1 MAGYCFY
8 RGRWGAIGATRV
20 AKGDIVAQT
29 RQSLENIK
37 AILDAAGG
45 RMDQIVKVMFLVR
58 DMAHWPAINEVRREY
73 FKGDLPSSTFMEVI
87 RFVDPD
93 WMIEIDCIAALD

>member
-1 MAGYCFY
+1 MAGCCSC

-37 AILDAAGG
+37 AVLDAAGR
-45 RMDQIVKVMFLVR
+45 RMDQIVEVMFVVR
-58 DMAHWPAINEVRREY
+58 DMAHWLAIDR
-73 FKGDLPSSTFMEVI
+73 
-87 RFVDPD
+87 
-93 WMIEIDCIAALD
+93 IAALD